1 MADLESRLFLSAASA
16 GVLKEKTK
24 SLTGYDMEPW
34 QHSLQ
39 NALTDPRQLAS
50 HFAIDPAPL
59 LAVAQRY
66 PLRIT
71 PYYLALLQEPGDPLW
86 RQCVPDP
93 AELTADSLLSDPLSE
108 AHLSPVPGLVH
119 RYPDRALLL
128 TTATCAVYCR
138 FCTRKRSIGYSPD
151 HTPDFA
157 AALAYIAQ
165 RPALHEII
173 LSGGDPL
180 LLGDDRLDDLLS
192 RLRAIPHVATI
203 RIHSR
208 APVVLP
214 ERITERLATLL
225 GRHHPLYLNTHFNH
239 PRELTPE
246 ATEACRRL
254 ADAGIPLGNQSVLL
268 RGVNDDAETL
278 RSLFRGLLR
287 LRVRPYYLHHGD
299 LVAGTAHL
307 RTTIE
312 TGLSLI
318 AALRNTLPGM
328 AIPQYVIDLPGGRGK
343 VPLLPDAI
351 QQLGATA
358 IIRAANG
365 EGVAI
370 ANPCHGGVARR

>member
-1 MADLESRLFLSAASA
+1 
-16 GVLKEKTK
+16 
-24 SLTGYDMEPW
+24 MEPW
-34 QHSLQ
+34 QQSLRDS
-39 NALTDPRQLAS
+39 LTDPAQLTAR
-50 HFAIDPAPL
+50 FAIDPVPL

-71 PYYLALLQEPGDPLW
+71 PYYLDLLEGPGDPLW

-93 AELTADSLLSDPLSE
+93 AELEVDGLLSDPLCE
-108 AHLSPVPGLVH
+108 TRLSPVPGLVH

-138 FCTRKRSIGYSPD
+138 FCTRKRAIGCSSGNQG
-151 HTPDFA
+151 PDFA
-157 AALAYIAQ
+157 AALSYIAQ
-165 RPALHEII
+165 TPALHEVI

-180 LLGDDRLDDLLS
+180 LLDDDRLDDLLS
-192 RLRAIPHVATI
+192 RLRAIPHVETI

-208 APVVLP
+208 VPVVLP
-214 ERITERLATLL
+214 ERITERLAALL

-246 ATEACRRL
+246 AAEACQRL
-254 ADAGIPLGNQSVLL
+254 AAAGIPLGNQSVLL

-307 RTTIE
+307 RTSIE
-312 TGLSLI
+312 SGLSLV

-343 VPLLPDAI
+343 MPLLANAI
-351 QQLGATA
+351 VQLGPTA

-365 EGVAI
+365 ENVAV
-370 ANPCHGGVARR
+370 ANPGRNEADK

>member
-1 MADLESRLFLSAASA
+1 
-16 GVLKEKTK
+16 
-24 SLTGYDMEPW
+24 MEPW
-34 QHSLQ
+34 QHSLR
-39 NALTDPRQLAS
+39 NSLTDPTQLAS
-50 HFAIDPAPL
+50 RFALDPAPL

-71 PYYLALLQEPGDPLW
+71 PYYLALLEGPGDPLW

-93 AELTADSLLSDPLSE
+93 AELAADGLFSDPLNE
-108 AHLSPVPGLVH
+108 AQLSPVPGLVH

-128 TTATCAVYCR
+128 TTATCALYCR
-138 FCTRKRSIGYSPD
+138 FCTRKRAIGCGDQPA
-151 HTPDFA
+151 DFT
-157 AALAYIAQ
+157 AALSYIA
-165 RPALHEII
+165 RTPGLHEVI

-180 LLGDDRLDDLLS
+180 LLDDDRLDDLLS
-192 RLRAIPHVATI
+192 RLRTIPHIETI

-208 APVVLP
+208 VPVVLP
-214 ERITERLATLL
+214 ERITEKLAALL
-225 GRHHPLYLNTHFNH
+225 GRYHPLYLNTHFNH
-239 PRELTPE
+239 PRELTEE
-246 ATEACRRL
+246 AAQACGRL
-254 ADAGIPLGNQSVLL
+254 AAAGIPLGNQSVLL

-312 TGLSLI
+312 TGLKLV

-351 QQLGATA
+351 KQLGATA

-365 EGVAI
+365 DRVAI
-370 ANPCHGGVARR
+370 ANPGQDEVARR

>member
-1 MADLESRLFLSAASA
+1 MELWQQ
-16 GVLKEKTK
+16 
-24 SLTGYDMEPW
+24 SLRD
-34 QHSLQ
+34 S
-39 NALTDPRQLAS
+39 LTDPAQLAAR
-50 HFAIDPAPL
+50 FAIDPAPL

-71 PYYLALLQEPGDPLW
+71 PYYLALLEGPGDPLW

-93 AELTADSLLSDPLSE
+93 AELAADGLLSDPLSE
-108 AHLSPVPGLVH
+108 ARLSPVPGLVH

-138 FCTRKRSIGYSPD
+138 FCTRKRAIGCSSANQV
-151 HTPDFA
+151 PDFA
-157 AALAYIAQ
+157 AALAYIAKT
-165 RPALHEII
+165 PALHEVI

-180 LLGDDRLDDLLS
+180 LLDDDRLDDLLS
-192 RLRAIPHVATI
+192 RLRAIPHVETI

-208 APVVLP
+208 VPVVLP
-214 ERITERLATLL
+214 ERITERIASLL

-246 ATEACRRL
+246 AAEACQRL
-254 ADAGIPLGNQSVLL
+254 AAAGIPLGNQSVLL

-299 LVAGTAHL
+299 LVTGTAHL
-307 RTTIE
+307 RTSIE
-312 TGLSLI
+312 NGLSLV

-343 VPLLPDAI
+343 VPLLPNTI
-351 QQLGATA
+351 KQLGPTA
-358 IIRAANG
+358 IILAANG
-365 EGVAI
+365 ENVAV
-370 ANPCHGGVARR
+370 ANPGRNEADK

>member
-1 MADLESRLFLSAASA
+1 MADLKSRLFLSATAA
-16 GVLKEKTK
+16 GVLKEKAK

-34 QHSLQ
+34 QHSLR
-39 NALTDPRQLAS
+39 NSLTDARQLAS
-50 HFAIDPAPL
+50 RFAIDPAPL
-59 LAVAQRY
+59 LTVAQRY

-71 PYYLALLQEPGDPLW
+71 PYYLDLLQGPGDPLW

-93 AELTADSLLSDPLSE
+93 AELAADGLLSDPLSE
-108 AHLSPVPGLVH
+108 ARLSPVPGLVH

-138 FCTRKRSIGYSPD
+138 FCTRKRAIGCSSGD
-151 HTPDFA
+151 QGADFT
-157 AALAYIAQ
+157 AALAYISKT
-165 RPALHEII
+165 PALHEVI

-180 LLGDDRLDDLLS
+180 LLNDDRLDDLLC
-192 RLRAIPHVATI
+192 RLRAIPHVETI

-208 APVVLP
+208 VPVVLP
-214 ERITERLATLL
+214 ERITEKLAALL

-246 ATEACRRL
+246 AAEACQRL
-254 ADAGIPLGNQSVLL
+254 AAAGIPLGNQSVLL

-307 RTTIE
+307 RTSIE
-312 TGLSLI
+312 RGLQLV

-343 VPLLPDAI
+343 VPLLPAAI
-351 QQLGATA
+351 EQLGETA

-370 ANPCHGGVARR
+370 ANAERPGDSC

>member
-1 MADLESRLFLSAASA
+1 
-16 GVLKEKTK
+16 
-24 SLTGYDMEPW
+24 MEPW
-34 QHSLQ
+34 QQSLR
-39 NALTDPRQLAS
+39 NSLTDPTQLAAR
-50 HFAIDPAPL
+50 FGINPAPL
-59 LAVAQRY
+59 LAVARRY

-71 PYYLALLQEPGDPLW
+71 PYYLDLLEGPGDPLW

-93 AELTADSLLSDPLSE
+93 AELAADGLLTDPLSE
-108 AHLSPVPGLVH
+108 AQLSPVSGLVH

-138 FCTRKRSIGYSPD
+138 FCTRKRAIGGSSDNISPD
-151 HTPDFA
+151 FS
-157 AALAYIAQ
+157 AALAYIANT
-165 RPALHEII
+165 PALREVI

-180 LLGDDRLDDLLS
+180 LLDDDRLDDLLG
-192 RLRAIPHVATI
+192 RLRAIPHVETI
-203 RIHSR
+203 RLHSR
-208 APVVLP
+208 VPVVLP
-214 ERITERLATLL
+214 ERITERLCSIL
-225 GRHHPLYLNTHFNH
+225 GKHHPLYLNTHFNH
-239 PRELTPE
+239 PRELTP
-246 ATEACRRL
+246 AAAEACGRL

-268 RGVNDDAETL
+268 RGINDDAETL

-312 TGLSLI
+312 SGLSLI

-351 QQLGATA
+351 EQLGPTA

-365 EGVAI
+365 ERVAI
-370 ANPCHGGVARR
+370 ANPSR

>member
-1 MADLESRLFLSAASA
+1 
-16 GVLKEKTK
+16 
-24 SLTGYDMEPW
+24 MEPW
-34 QHSLQ
+34 QQSLR
-39 NALTDPRQLAS
+39 NSLTDPTQLAAR
-50 HFAIDPAPL
+50 FGIDPAPL

-71 PYYLALLQEPGDPLW
+71 PYYLDLLEGPGDPLW

-93 AELTADSLLSDPLSE
+93 AELAADGLLSDPLSE
-108 AHLSPVPGLVH
+108 TRLSPVPGLVH

-138 FCTRKRSIGYSPD
+138 FCTRKRAIGCSSD

-165 RPALHEII
+165 TPALHEII

-180 LLGDDRLDDLLS
+180 LLDDDRIDDLLG
-192 RLRAIPHVATI
+192 RLRAIPHVETI

-208 APVVLP
+208 VPVVLP
-214 ERITERLATLL
+214 ERITEKLATLL

-246 ATEACRRL
+246 ATQACRRL

-287 LRVRPYYLHHGD
+287 RRVRPYYLHHGD

-312 TGLSLI
+312 TGLSLM

-328 AIPQYVIDLPGGRGK
+328 AIPQYVIDLPGGRDK

-351 QQLGATA
+351 VQLGPTA

-365 EGVAI
+365 EPVAI
-370 ANPCHGGVARR
+370 ANRCRDGAGAHTEFSSPPFAG

>member
-1 MADLESRLFLSAASA
+1 
-16 GVLKEKTK
+16 
-24 SLTGYDMEPW
+24 MEPW
-34 QHSLQ
+34 QQSLRD
-39 NALTDPRQLAS
+39 ALTDPAQLARR
-50 HFAIDPAPL
+50 FAIDPAPL

-71 PYYLALLQEPGDPLW
+71 PYYLDLLEGPGDPLW

-93 AELTADSLLSDPLSE
+93 AELAADGLLPDPLSE
-108 AHLSPVPGLVH
+108 THLSPVPGLVH

-128 TTATCAVYCR
+128 TTTTCALYCR
-138 FCTRKRSIGYSPD
+138 FCTRKRAIGCSFGNQGL
-151 HTPDFA
+151 DFT

-165 RPALHEII
+165 TPALHEVI

-180 LLGDDRLDDLLS
+180 LLDDDRLADLLG
-192 RLRAIPHVATI
+192 RLRAIPHVETI

-208 APVVLP
+208 VPVVLP
-214 ERITERLATLL
+214 ERITEKLAALL

-239 PRELTPE
+239 PRELTPQ
-246 ATEACRRL
+246 AAEACGRL
-254 ADAGIPLGNQSVLL
+254 AAAGIPLGNQSVLL
-268 RGVNDDAETL
+268 RNVNDHAETL

-307 RTTIE
+307 RTSIE
-312 TGLSLI
+312 SGLSLV

-343 VPLLPDAI
+343 VPLMPDAI
-351 QQLGATA
+351 EQLGPTA

-365 EGVAI
+365 ERVVI
-370 ANPCHGGVARR
+370 TNPCPEGVTRR

>member
-1 MADLESRLFLSAASA
+1 
-16 GVLKEKTK
+16 
-24 SLTGYDMEPW
+24 MEPW
-34 QHSLQ
+34 QQSLR
-39 NALTDPRQLAS
+39 NSLTDPLQLAS
-50 HFAIDPAPL
+50 RFAIDPTPL
-59 LAVAQRY
+59 RAVARRY

-71 PYYLALLQEPGDPLW
+71 PYYLGLLEGPGDPLW

-93 AELTADSLLSDPLSE
+93 AELETDDLLSDPLSE
-108 AHLSPVPGLVH
+108 AHLSPVPGLIH

-128 TTATCAVYCR
+128 TTATCALYCR
-138 FCTRKRSIGYSPD
+138 FCTRKRSIGCSAGSQPA
-151 HTPDFA
+151 DFS
-157 AALAYIAQ
+157 AALAYIA
-165 RPALHEII
+165 RTPALREVI

-180 LLGDDRLDDLLS
+180 LLDDERLDDLLS
-192 RLRAIPHVATI
+192 RLRAIPHVETI

-208 APVVLP
+208 VPVVLP
-214 ERITERLATLL
+214 ERITLRLCCLL
-225 GRHHPLYLNTHFNH
+225 QRHHPLYLNTHFNH
-239 PRELTPE
+239 PRELTP
-246 ATEACRRL
+246 AAAEACQRL

-278 RSLFRGLLR
+278 RTLFRGLLR

-312 TGLSLI
+312 SGLSLV

-351 QQLGATA
+351 EQLGATA

-365 EGVAI
+365 ERVAI
-370 ANPCHGGVARR
+370 VNKGEAC

>member
-1 MADLESRLFLSAASA
+1 
-16 GVLKEKTK
+16 
-24 SLTGYDMEPW
+24 MEPW
-34 QHSLQ
+34 QQSLRDS
-39 NALTDPRQLAS
+39 LTDPAQLAS
-50 HFAIDPAPL
+50 RFAIDPAPL

-71 PYYLALLQEPGDPLW
+71 PYYLALLQGPGDPLW

-93 AELTADSLLSDPLSE
+93 AELDSDGMLSDPLSE
-108 AHLSPVPGLVH
+108 ARLSPVPGLVH

-128 TTATCAVYCR
+128 TTTACAVYCR
-138 FCTRKRSIGYSPD
+138 FCTRKRAIGCNADNP
-151 HTPDFA
+151 PDFS

-165 RPALHEII
+165 TRALHEVI

-180 LLGDDRLDDLLS
+180 LLDDVRLDDLLS
-192 RLRAIPHVATI
+192 RLRAIPHIETI

-208 APVVLP
+208 VPVVLP
-214 ERITERLATLL
+214 ERITEKLAALL
-225 GRHHPLYLNTHFNH
+225 GRYHPLYLNTHFNH

-246 ATEACRRL
+246 AAEACQRL
-254 ADAGIPLGNQSVLL
+254 AAAGIPLGNQSVLL
-268 RGVNDDAETL
+268 RDVNDDAGTL

-307 RTTIE
+307 RTSIE
-312 TGLSLI
+312 SGLSLI

-351 QQLGATA
+351 VQLGETT

-370 ANPCHGGVARR
+370 ANPRRPGETC

>member
-1 MADLESRLFLSAASA
+1 
-16 GVLKEKTK
+16 
-24 SLTGYDMEPW
+24 MEPW
-34 QHSLQ
+34 QQSLRDS
-39 NALTDPRQLAS
+39 LTDPAQLAS
-50 HFAIDPAPL
+50 RFAIDPVPL

-71 PYYLALLQEPGDPLW
+71 PYYLALLQGPGDPLW

-93 AELTADSLLSDPLSE
+93 AELDSDGMLSDPLSE
-108 AHLSPVPGLVH
+108 ARLSPVPGLVH

-128 TTATCAVYCR
+128 TTTACAVYCR
-138 FCTRKRSIGYSPD
+138 FCTRKRAIGCNADNP
-151 HTPDFA
+151 PDFA

-165 RPALHEII
+165 TPALHEVI

-180 LLGDDRLDDLLS
+180 LLDDDRLDDLLS
-192 RLRAIPHVATI
+192 RLRAIPHIETI

-208 APVVLP
+208 VPVVLP
-214 ERITERLATLL
+214 ERITQRLASLL
-225 GRHHPLYLNTHFNH
+225 GRYHPLYLNTHFNH

-246 ATEACRRL
+246 AAEACRQL

-268 RGVNDDAETL
+268 RGVNDDAGTL

-307 RTTIE
+307 RTSIE
-312 TGLSLI
+312 TGLSLV
-318 AALRNTLPGM
+318 AALRNTLPGL

-343 VPLLPDAI
+343 VPLLPSAI
-351 QQLGATA
+351 IQLGETA

-365 EGVAI
+365 ERVAI
-370 ANPCHGGVARR
+370 ANAGR

>member
-1 MADLESRLFLSAASA
+1 
-16 GVLKEKTK
+16 
-24 SLTGYDMEPW
+24 MEPW
-34 QHSLQ
+34 QQSLCDS
-39 NALTDPRQLAS
+39 LTDPLQLAS
-50 HFAIDPAPL
+50 RFALDAAPL
-59 LAVAQRY
+59 QAVARRY

-71 PYYLALLQEPGDPLW
+71 PYYLDLLEGPGDPLW

-93 AELTADSLLSDPLSE
+93 AELEIDDLLSDPLSE
-108 AHLSPVPGLVH
+108 AHLSPVPGLIH

-138 FCTRKRSIGYSPD
+138 FCTRKRSIGCGVGSLV
-151 HTPDFA
+151 PDFS
-157 AALAYIAQ
+157 AALAYIG
-165 RPALHEII
+165 RTPALREVI

-180 LLGDDRLDDLLS
+180 LLDDERLDDLLG
-192 RLRAIPHVATI
+192 RLRAIPHVETI

-208 APVVLP
+208 VPVVLP
-214 ERITERLATLL
+214 ERITARLCRLL
-225 GRHHPLYLNTHFNH
+225 QRHHPLYLNTHFNH
-239 PRELTPE
+239 PRELTP
-246 ATEACRRL
+246 AAGEACQRL

-268 RGVNDDAETL
+268 RGVNDDAGTL

-287 LRVRPYYLHHGD
+287 LRVRPYYLHHSD

-312 TGLSLI
+312 TGLSLV

-351 QQLGATA
+351 EQLGPTAT
-358 IIRAANG
+358 IRAANG
-365 EGVAI
+365 ERVAI
-370 ANPCHGGVARR
+370 ANACQKGSTSS

>member
-1 MADLESRLFLSAASA
+1 
-16 GVLKEKTK
+16 
-24 SLTGYDMEPW
+24 MELW
-34 QHSLQ
+34 QHSLR
-39 NALTDPRQLAS
+39 NSLTDPAQLAS
-50 HFAIDPAPL
+50 RFAIDPAPL
-59 LAVAQRY
+59 LAVTKRY

-71 PYYLALLQEPGDPLW
+71 PYYLNLLEGPGDPLW

-93 AELTADSLLSDPLSE
+93 AELEPDGLLSDPLSE
-108 AHLSPVPGLVH
+108 ARLSPVPGLVH

-128 TTATCAVYCR
+128 TTSTCALYCR
-138 FCTRKRSIGYSPD
+138 FCTRKRAIGCNADNP
-151 HTPDFA
+151 PDFA
-157 AALAYIAQ
+157 AALSYIAET
-165 RPALHEII
+165 PALHEVI

-180 LLGDDRLDDLLS
+180 LLDDDRLDDLLS
-192 RLRAIPHVATI
+192 RLRAIPHIETI

-208 APVVLP
+208 VPVVLP
-214 ERITERLATLL
+214 ERITEKLASLL

-246 ATEACRRL
+246 ATEACQRL
-254 ADAGIPLGNQSVLL
+254 AAAGIPLGNQSVLM

-343 VPLLPDAI
+343 VPLLPSAI
-351 QQLGATA
+351 VQLGETA

-365 EGVAI
+365 ERVAI
-370 ANPCHGGVARR
+370 ANPRRPGESC

>member
-1 MADLESRLFLSAASA
+1 
-16 GVLKEKTK
+16 
-24 SLTGYDMEPW
+24 MEPW
-34 QHSLQ
+34 QQSLRDS
-39 NALTDPRQLAS
+39 LTDPLQLARR
-50 HFAIDPAPL
+50 FAVDPAPL
-59 LAVAQRY
+59 LAVARRY

-71 PYYLALLQEPGDPLW
+71 PYYLGLLEGPGDPLW

-93 AELTADSLLSDPLSE
+93 AELETDGLFADPLSE
-108 AHLSPVPGLVH
+108 AHLSPVPGLIH

-128 TTATCAVYCR
+128 TTTSCAVYCR
-138 FCTRKRSIGYSPD
+138 FCTRKRSVGCGTNSPR
-151 HTPDFA
+151 PDFT
-157 AALAYIAQ
+157 AALAYIG
-165 RPALHEII
+165 RTPALQEVI

-180 LLGDDRLDDLLS
+180 LLDDERLDDLLG
-192 RLRAIPHVATI
+192 RLRAIPHVETI

-208 APVVLP
+208 VPVVLP
-214 ERITERLATLL
+214 ERITALLCSIL

-239 PRELTPE
+239 PRELTL
-246 ATEACRRL
+246 AAAEACGRL
-254 ADAGIPLGNQSVLL
+254 AAAGLPLGNQSVLL
-268 RGVNDDAETL
+268 RGVNDEAETL

-312 TGLSLI
+312 KGLTLV

-351 QQLGATA
+351 EQLGATA

-365 EGVAI
+365 ERVAI
-370 ANPCHGGVARR
+370 ANVRREGDDYMVGK